1 MGSARRAA
9 RRMPRAP
16 SDTSRADRWRSA
28 PQGASPR
35 CWPSPRGGGIRSEVP
50 KPVRLALAALALA
63 ALGSTTLVAL
73 GASPPPPRR
82 ELHGKAPVRA
92 RRARLDPVSVS
103 SARASRATNVVAGHG
118 APIKPVEA
126 RLPPPPPAESVGYPN
141 AGRLENGAH
150 LDLSKPYVRVVPASA
165 VGDFRWGLP
174 ELVHL
179 IDRAARV
186 VAKRY
191 PGAVLDV
198 GDISRK
204 GGGDLLRHH
213 SHESGRDA
221 DLGFYAKDAQG
232 KPFHAHTFV
241 KFDASGLAPS
251 APGVSF
257 DLDRNWL
264 LVQEMLTD
272 PGARVSHIFIAAPL
286 RARLLVHARSRGVSR
301 ALYDRAA
308 MVLMQPTGA
317 LPHDDHMHVRIS
329 CPASMRG
336 SCIEVAKGAIHVHGR
351 PGQPGAGHA
360 ARPPRL
366 ANRGPRVLH
375 TPGRGDPVS
384 PHVERIDP
392 VGHVEGAAL
401 PGKRPA
407 TVADP
412 RAGKPKAPPAAATTP
427 AEPFN
432 VDPVE
437 DEGDAVDAIDE
448 ASGEAKSAD

>member
-1 MGSARRAA
+1 M
-9 RRMPRAP
+9 
-16 SDTSRADRWRSA
+16 
-28 PQGASPR
+28 
-35 CWPSPRGGGIRSEVP
+35 P

-63 ALGSTTLVAL
+63 ALGSSTLVAL
-73 GASPPPPRR
+73 GALPPKALEARSGARGR
-82 ELHGKAPVRA
+82 ELHGKAPSRA
-92 RRARLDPVSVS
+92 RRARLDPMA
-103 SARASRATNVVAGHG
+103 ARASRATNAVGSPGSGAGLHVAAGK
-118 APIKPVEA
+118 PIEV

-174 ELVHL
+174 ELIHL
-179 IDRAARV
+179 IDRAARG

-221 DLGFYAKDAQG
+221 DLGFYAIDAQG
-232 KPFHAHTFV
+232 KQFHAHALV
-241 KFDASGLAPS
+241 KFDAAGLAPS
-251 APGVSF
+251 APGVRF

-286 RARLLVHARSRGVSR
+286 RARLLAHARSRGVSR
-301 ALYDRAA
+301 ALLDRAA
-308 MVLMQPTGA
+308 TVLMQPTGA

-329 CPASMRG
+329 CPTSMRG
-336 SCIEVAKGAIHVHGR
+336 SCIEVAKGAIHTHGY
-351 PGQPGAGHA
+351 PGHPSHPAQAGHA
-360 ARPPRL
+360 ARPARL
-366 ANRGPRVLH
+366 ANRGPRVLR
-375 TPGRGDPVS
+375 TPGRGEPAATHAE
-384 PHVERIDP
+384 HVE
-392 VGHVEGAAL
+392 HVEAAAL

-407 TVADP
+407 PALDP
-412 RAGKPKAPPAAATTP
+412 HGSKPKAPPAAAATP
-427 AEPFN
+427 AEPFS

-437 DEGDAVDAIDE
+437 DADDAVEADDG